1 MLAGSVKPERFAGV
15 MRRMLAGSVKSVIN
29 GAECRPTGCH
39 APFKRKGAYK
49 MHMKMKR
56 KTFEEAKE
64 ILRIA
69 AQAYKNNYINKNVL
83 FVAMSDESVSLYEVS
98 FFAKNFMHL
107 TGNTKPMSSKHFFNL
122 AKSGSLKKD
131 DFAFAKDGTTDMK
144 LDVLLPLMNIVYNA
158 QMIGDYNNLH
168 EWVVTDKMVGT
179 VTIAMGFKKDEEA
192 DCNVPCTALKTDVR
206 TVSLKPVLPI
216 KAILRKDRG
225 EKLYNEVT
233 RYAKG
238 ITSESLS
245 SMIELADIVDFKRLK
260 YSKA

>member
-1 MLAGSVKPERFAGV
+1 FIC
-15 MRRMLAGSVKSVIN
+15 RMLAGSVKSVIN
-29 GAECRPTGCH
+29 GAECRPTGRH
-39 APFKRKGAYK
+39 APFKRKGVHS

-69 AQAYKNNYINKNVL
+69 AQAYKDNYINKNVL
-83 FVAMSDESVSLYEVS
+83 FVAIRDEVISLYEVS

-107 TGNTKPMSSKHFFNL
+107 TGNTKPMSSKYFFNL
-122 AKSGSLKKD
+122 AKNGSLKKS
-131 DFAFAKDGTTDMK
+131 DFTFANDGTTDMK
-144 LDVLLPLMNIVYNA
+144 LDVLLPLMNILYNA

-192 DCNVPCTALKTDVR
+192 NCNVPCTALKTDVR

-216 KAILRKDRG
+216 KTILRKDRS
-225 EKLYNEVT
+225 EKLYSEVT
-233 RYAKG
+233 RFAKG
-238 ITSESLS
+238 VTSDQLAL
-245 SMIELADIVDFKRLK
+245 MVELAEIVDFEKLK
-260 YSKA
+260 STKA